1 MEMKNSQRLTQSQTI
16 TITPR
21 MAQALKLLQMN
32 NLVLEQA
39 VREEMVAN
47 PTLEEEDGLIE
58 APDPEAVQ
66 AGLDGGQA
74 TETERTEIAEA
85 EPVDAAPENNEID
98 WEEFVYDEYDTP
110 RTTAE
115 ERVTETY
122 ERVPVSRQTL
132 NDYVAEQ
139 LRYQIRTEE
148 QQRIGEYVIG
158 SIDEKGYLTMSA
170 EEIAEELELPVEAVL
185 EVISMVQS
193 LDPPGLGARDLRECL
208 LLQLKARGFGDHL
221 VHRVVRDHFD
231 DLTRRRQLEIARALK
246 VPVEDVQKCV
256 DIVGTLSPVPGSQIS
271 SNEAVYV
278 YPDLVVERVD
288 EQYVVSLNDR
298 NVPRLRISS
307 AYESV
312 LAGSGRGAAGRNS
325 AGRTNGN
332 APAEGPDEGRRDA
345 GSGAGAQPPGGMEL
359 GGDSEARRYV
369 NDKLSSAKWL
379 INTIEQRRKTMVKV
393 MKAIVEEQRD
403 FFDKGIMFL
412 KPLTL
417 QKVAQRI
424 GMHESTVSRVTS
436 TKYVQTPRG
445 VFELKYFFNSG
456 IDTDGGE
463 EVSARSAR
471 AVIQKLIEQED
482 KKDPLSDQRI
492 VEILKEQG
500 LEIARRTVAKYR
512 DQLNVPNARYRK
524 RH

>member
-1 MEMKNSQRLTQSQTI
+1 MEMKHSTSLRQTQSL

-32 NLVLEQA
+32 NLVLEQE
-39 VREEMVAN
+39 VREQMIEN
-47 PTLEEEDGLIE
+47 PTLEEEDGLVE
-58 APDPEAVQ
+58 APDTEVVQ

-74 TETERTEIAEA
+74 TETERTEISEA
-85 EPVDAAPENNEID
+85 EPVDAAPETNEID
-98 WEEFVYDEYDTP
+98 WDEYLNDDYEPP
-110 RTTAE
+110 RSMTE

-122 ERVPVSRQTL
+122 ERVPVSHQSL

-139 LRYQIRTEE
+139 LRYQITSEE
-148 QQRIGEYVIG
+148 QQLIGDYIIG

-170 EEIAEELELPVEAVL
+170 EDIAAELQVPVEAVNA
-185 EVISMVQS
+185 VVVMVQS

-208 LLQLKARGFGDHL
+208 LLQLRARGMSDHL
-221 VHRVVRDHFD
+221 VYQIVRDHFE
-231 DLTRRRQLEIARALK
+231 DLTRRRQLDIARALK
-246 VPVEDVQKCV
+246 VPVEEIQKCV
-256 DIVGTLSPVPGSQIS
+256 DIVGTLSPIPGSQIS
-271 SNEAVYV
+271 SIEAQYV

-288 EQYVVSLNDR
+288 DQYVVALNDR

-312 LAGSGRGAAGRNS
+312 LASSSSGPGGAKAAVPAAG
-325 AGRTNGN
+325 GNGSMN
-332 APAEGPDEGRRDA
+332 MGQDA
-345 GSGAGAQPPGGMEL
+345 
-359 GGDSEARRYV
+359 EARRYV
-369 NDKLSSAKWL
+369 NDKLSSARWL

-403 FFDKGIMFL
+403 FFDKGIMHL

-417 QKVAQRI
+417 QKVASRI

-436 TKYVQTPRG
+436 SKYVQTPRG
-445 VFELKYFFNSG
+445 VFELKYFFTSG
-456 IDTDGGE
+456 IDTDGGD
-463 EVSARSAR
+463 EVSARSAK
-471 AVIQKLIEQED
+471 AVIQNLIEQED
-482 KKDPLSDQRI
+482 KKSPLSDQRI
-492 VEILKEQG
+492 VEILKNQG
-500 LEIARRTVAKYR
+500 LDIARRTVAKYR